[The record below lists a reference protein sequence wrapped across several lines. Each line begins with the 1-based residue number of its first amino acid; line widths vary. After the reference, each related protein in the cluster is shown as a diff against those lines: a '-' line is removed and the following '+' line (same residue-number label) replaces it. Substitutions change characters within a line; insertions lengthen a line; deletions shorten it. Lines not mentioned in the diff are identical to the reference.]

1 MTTHMFR
8 MLRGFSGAV
17 AVLAVLPS
25 VAAAAATPIA
35 STNANVPLSA
45 ASGWVVWSQHAATG
59 WKLVGWHG
67 GAVVTI
73 PAAPRARPFDLDVGT
88 DPRGRAVATFSRCKR
103 TPAVDAYGHPRPWTG
118 SGCRIRILDL
128 STGRERSAAV
138 PTTNWSSDTTPSM
151 WRGSIAFAR
160 RDTRHAGSN
169 SQIELWD
176 AAAGRLST
184 LKPGGIPNGCPFGPG
199 GCTGLPV
206 RGAVQGLDLG
216 TRLVTFLWWVEAP
229 RVVGHGGW
237 EVIADT
243 RDARTSTLAG
253 AGANGEAC
261 AGGIDRTSP
270 STPTAAGQRVWFL
283 ELASTCYQ
291 YTSSVIRYSVAPLGG
306 SVAPIP
312 GVALQFTKDGNSIY
326 TLVADQPTTQDPPT
340 CAAPSTP
347 CRIEHSTVPKLGTL
361 FRRPSPPFF

>member
-1 MTTHMFR
+1 MTTLMSR
-8 MLRGFSGAV
+8 MLRGFSVTV
-17 AVLAVLPS
+17 AVLAALPS
-25 VAAAAATPIA
+25 VAATAGTPIA
-35 STNANVPLSA
+35 SVNANVPLSA
-45 ASGWVVWSQHAATG
+45 ASGWVVWSHRVAAG
-59 WKLVGWHG
+59 WRLVGWHD
-67 GAVVTI
+67 GAVVAI
-73 PAAPRARPFDLDVGT
+73 PAAPREQPFDLDVGT
-88 DPRGRAVATFSRCKR
+88 DSRGRVVATFSRCKR
-103 TPAVDAYGHPRPWTG
+103 TPNVDAYGHPRPWTG

-128 STGRERSAAV
+128 NTGRERAAHV
-138 PTTNWSSDTTPSM
+138 STARWSSDTTPSM

-169 SQIELWD
+169 SQIKLWD
-176 AAAGRLST
+176 AGDGRLST
-184 LKPGGIPNGCPFGPG
+184 LKQGGIPTGCPFGPG
-199 GCTGLPV
+199 GCKGLPV

-216 TRLVTFLWWVEAP
+216 TQLVTFLWWVEAP

-243 RDARTSTLAG
+243 RDATRSTLAG
-253 AGANGEAC
+253 SGANGEAC
-261 AGGIDRTSP
+261 AGGIDRTAP

-291 YTSSVIRYSVAPLGG
+291 YTSSVIRYSVAPING

-312 GVALQFTKDGNSIY
+312 GVALQFTKDGNSLY
-326 TLVADQPTTQDPPT
+326 TLVADQPTTQDAPT

-347 CRIEHSTVPKLGTL
+347 CRIERSTLPKLGTL